1 MNNPVFNYMS
11 MLVSRKREAG
21 KESTADMYRAMR
33 NRLLRCPVDKL
44 SQWDDITTSL
54 VDSFAEWLYSDG
66 LAVNTVNSYLSNFR
80 AIYHTAVREGEIPKP
95 DSDPFSHLRL
105 KREETAKRA
114 LKIKEVNKVMQA
126 QYTEN
131 TPMRQALDL
140 FIFCYLACG
149 MPFVDLAY
157 LTKKN
162 IVGNEIVYHRRKN
175 GVLVRVAITP
185 AMRMLMRKYAQ
196 KKSAYLFPVLT
207 AGRDGHEDYKSA
219 LHAHNSLLK
228 TIGVQLRLH
237 TQLTTYVARHSWA
250 TEALRQNIPVA
261 VISQA
266 LGHTSEK
273 TTRIYLDSLD
283 QSVLN
288 RANRKVTK
296 KASQLL
302 MERG

>member
-1 MNNPVFNYMS
+1 MNNSVFNYMS

-21 KESTADMYRAMR
+21 KESTAALYRAVR

-44 SQWDDITTSL
+44 SQWDDITTSQ

-80 AIYHTAVREGEIPKP
+80 AIYHTAIREGEIPKP

-162 IVGNEIVYHRRKN
+162 IVGNEIVYHRHKN

-196 KKSAYLFPVLT
+196 KKSPYLFPVLA
-207 AGRDGHEDYKSA
+207 AGRDRYEDYKSA

-228 TIGVQLRLH
+228 TIGVQLGLH

-302 MERG
+302 MERA